1 MTIANR
7 CFFIVCLFFMQAAG
21 AQTIEKNVATTD
33 AVISFE
39 TMHVHFDKDTY
50 LPGETVWFK
59 AYLYNV
65 NAISI
70 AATNFYAAIYDD
82 KGKLIRQKQYPIVE
96 GSCYGDFEIP
106 DSIESNR
113 IQFRAFTKAMVI
125 EDSENVYLKILNIY
139 NKENSIEN
147 SVTNKGK
154 QLQFFPEG
162 GQVVAELQN
171 YIAFK
176 STYADGKPAMING
189 QIIEVERNKV
199 IDTFFTNTMGLGKI
213 LLIPSPK
220 KNYKA
225 VWKDDNGIVKE
236 TPLPLIN
243 RYGVSFHAEVVEKKL
258 QYLMARNRTNDSL
271 SELHL
276 LAQMGNYKVYN
287 ADIVLPNEMEMA
299 STGFSIDSIPAG
311 LMQLTL
317 FDKHWN
323 KLQERMVFINAE
335 RMQQPVVKRDTIA
348 AGPKAKNTISISLPD
363 TMFTNLSVSIADIN
377 FFNPSNT
384 HSITQDL
391 LLNTQLKGLDQ
402 NLSSVLLAD
411 KRNAIDLIML
421 SQQWKKYEWQ
431 KLADKVNIAAEPL
444 DNYITL
450 AVNYKEK
457 NLALPEGESLN
468 LIIKGGGA
476 GKQLY
481 NLKPI
486 NQTVFKK
493 NDLLFFDSAKVTYQ
507 TDKNKVLGN
516 YMSVYKDDTLNVPVL
531 VSALQPQNIPASVK
545 PITQNNSLA
554 SFLVYKP
561 GKFNAEQTIKEVV
574 VKSKL
579 VHNPELARIEELDK
593 TYTTGMFSGTVRGFQ
608 LNVLDDPT
616 AKTNSDVAS
625 YVAYRVSGVKVID
638 DEWSHEKYFVAE
650 ATVGLGWKQIQPIPM
665 FLDEQP
671 VKSVGNYDLSQVAY
685 IKYIPGIVI
694 NSSFRSTIGAIYVYL
709 RKGNEAEPAGNSNMH
724 SVYIKGYNTQKDFPN
739 PDYNNKDIAKTPDL
753 RTTVY
758 WNPNL
763 ILDKT
768 NNSIKIEYFNND
780 ISKQLLLKIEGVNA
794 AGQLIYIEK
803 VIE

>member
-1 MTIANR
+1 MVNL
-7 CFFIVCLFFMQAAG
+7 LFALSAG
-21 AQTIEKNVATTD
+21 AQTIEKKD
-33 AVISFE
+33 AAANAIISFE
-39 TMHVHFDKDTY
+39 IMHVHFDKDTY

-82 KGKLIRQKQYPIVE
+82 KGKLIQQKQYPIVE
-96 GSCYGDFEIP
+96 GSCYGDFVIP

-113 IQFRAFTKAMVI
+113 IQFRAFTKAMII
-125 EDSENVYLKILNIY
+125 EDSTNVYQKIINVYNKANNTENVAL
-139 NKENSIEN
+139 
-147 SVTNKGK
+147 NKGE
-154 QLQFFPEG
+154 QLLFFPEG
-162 GQVVAELQN
+162 GHVVAELQN

-176 STYADGKPAMING
+176 STYADGKPAQTNG

-199 IDTFFTNTMGLGKI
+199 VDTFFTNAMGLGKL
-213 LLIPSPK
+213 LLIPSPR

-225 VWKDDNGIVKE
+225 VWKDDNGIVRE
-236 TPLPLIN
+236 TPLPMIN
-243 RYGVSFHAEVVEKKL
+243 RYGVSFHAEIAEKKL
-258 QYLMARNRTNDSL
+258 QYLVARNRTNDSL

-276 LAQMGNYKVYN
+276 LAQMGNYKVYK

-299 STGFSIDSIPAG
+299 QVGFSIDSIPAG

-323 KLQERMVFINAE
+323 ILQERMVFINNE
-335 RMQQPVVKRDTIA
+335 GMQQPVIKRDTIA
-348 AGPKAKNTISISLPD
+348 AGPKAKNTITISLPD
-363 TMFTNLSVSIADIN
+363 TIFTNLSVSIADIN
-377 FFNPSNT
+377 FYDPSST

-391 LLNTQLKGLDQ
+391 LLNTQLNGLDL
-402 NLSSVLLAD
+402 NLGSVLLAD
-411 KRNAIDLIML
+411 KKNIIDLVL
-421 SQQWKKYEWQ
+421 LTQQWKKYDWQ
-431 KLADKVNIAAEPL
+431 KSTDQVNLAGEPL

-457 NLALPEGESLN
+457 NQVLPEGESLN
-468 LIIKGGGA
+468 LIIKGTGA
-476 GKQLY
+476 AKQLY

-486 NQTVFKK
+486 NQTAFKK
-493 NDLLFFDSAKVTYQ
+493 NELLFFDSVKVIYQ
-507 TDKNKVLGN
+507 TDKNKALGS
-516 YMSVYKDDTLNVPVL
+516 YMSVYKDDTLAVPALVNV
-531 VSALQPQNIPASVK
+531 LQPQNIAASVK
-545 PITQNNSLA
+545 PEIQNNSLA
-554 SFLVYKP
+554 SFLLYKP
-561 GKFNAEQTIKEVV
+561 GRFNAEQTIKEVV
-574 VKSKL
+574 VKSRLK
-579 VHNPELARIEELDK
+579 HNPELVRIEELDK
-593 TYTTGMFSGTVRGFQ
+593 IYTTGMFSGTVRGFQ

-616 AKTNSDVAS
+616 AKPNSDVAS
-625 YVAYRVSGVKVID
+625 YVTYRISGVKIID

-671 VKSVGNYDLSQVAY
+671 VKSIGNYDLSQVAY

-709 RKGNEAEPAGNSNMH
+709 RKGNEAEPEGNSNMH
-724 SVYIKGYNTQKDFPN
+724 SVYIKGYNTQKDFLN

-758 WNPNL
+758 WNPNV
-763 ILDKT
+763 IMDKT
-768 NNSIKIEYFNND
+768 NNTIKIDYFNND
-780 ISKQLLLKIEGVNA
+780 ISKKLLLKIEGINA
-794 AGQLIYIEK
+794 KGQLIYIEK